1 VVDDGDGEQLQL
13 QVQEKGDVE
22 GLHVGGVWSA
32 SEPECSNSNHE
43 AHVALSGQSAN
54 ARAGLLVATE

>member
-1 VVDDGDGEQLQL
+1 
-13 QVQEKGDVE
+13 VQEKGDVE